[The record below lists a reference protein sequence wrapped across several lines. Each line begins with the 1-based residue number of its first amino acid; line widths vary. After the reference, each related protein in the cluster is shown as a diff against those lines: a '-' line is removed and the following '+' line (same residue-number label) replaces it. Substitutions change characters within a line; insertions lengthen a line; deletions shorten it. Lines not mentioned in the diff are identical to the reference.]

1 MLNIK
6 INMAIRIPDNE
17 AMSTISSGFLNDI
30 NINMAIE
37 TSNNGPVW
45 RQLVYFAFHLHH
57 YHINHI
63 QVQSSDSPEWF

>member
-6 INMAIRIPDNE
+6 INMAIKMSDNE
-17 AMSTISSGFLNDI
+17 AMSTISSGILNDI

-45 RQLVYFAFHLHH
+45 V
-57 YHINHI
+57 
-63 QVQSSDSPEWF
+63 